1 MSKIELKHIDKF
13 YGKNHIL
20 KDVNLTIEDGDFMTL
35 LGPSGCGKTTT
46 LRVVS
51 GLEKPQ
57 NGTIHMDG
65 KEIVNAAEAHFAPPS
80 ERDLNLVFQSY
91 ALWPHMTVRENI
103 AFGLNIQKLP
113 KDEVDRRI
121 KDALGRMQI
130 GQYVDRYPSELSG
143 GQQQRVAIARA
154 IASEPHLLLM
164 DEPLSNL
171 DAKLRVDMRSELKR
185 LHTKAGTTMIYVTHD
200 QVEALTMS
208 TKIAIFREGIIIQV
222 AHPLELYNNPAN
234 LYVADFIGNP
244 RINFVDG
251 KAEVSASGLTVN
263 SVLGRMTFPADHLK
277 DENMP
282 QEASFDA
289 VLGIRPEQ
297 IAINTSRQSPSD
309 IEAHIYTSMPAGSE
323 TLVTV
328 KVGGVSMVITIR
340 IRWSICR
347 STPPRS
353 TYLIR
358 KPKTSSSIRLNKH
371 HTSNSHIHKKR
382 REETEGGKTNV
393 TAQAHFSRYS
403 GSNNDVLADRV
414 RRRRSDEGPGQ
425 RCCAGSE

>member
-1 MSKIELKHIDKF
+1 MSVTIRIDHAKKQF
-13 YGKNHIL
+13 GANTVIPDL
-20 KDVNLTIEDGDFMTL
+20 SLNIRQGEFFTL
-35 LGPSGCGKTTT
+35 LGPSGCGKTTL
-46 LRVVS
+46 LR
-51 GLEKPQ
+51 
-57 NGTIHMDG
+57 M
-65 KEIVNAAEAHFAPPS
+65 
-80 ERDLNLVFQSY
+80 
-91 ALWPHMTVRENI
+91 I
-103 AFGLNIQKLP
+103 AGFNSIEGGDFYFN
-113 KDEVDRRI
+113 DRRI
-121 KDALGRMQI
+121 NDLDPAKRNIGMVFQNYAIFPHLTVRKNVEFGLENRKMSKAEKAALSDEFMKLVHVDAYADRMP
-130 GQYVDRYPSELSG
+130 DRLSG
-143 GQQQRVAIARA
+143 GQQQRVALARA
-154 IASEPHLLLM
+154 LVIKPDVLLM

-185 LHTKAGTTMIYVTHD
+185 LHTETGTTMIYVTHD

-328 KVGGVSMVITIR
+328 KVGGVSMVIKALGITHYNPDQVVYL
-340 IRWSICR
+340 SID
-347 STPPRS
+347 T
-353 TYLIR
+353 TKINVFDKKTENLI
-358 KPKTSSSIRLNKH
+358 K
-371 HTSNSHIHKKR
+371 
-382 REETEGGKTNV
+382 
-393 TAQAHFSRYS
+393 YS
-403 GSNNDVLADRV
+403 V
-414 RRRRSDEGPGQ
+414 E
-425 RCCAGSE
+425 